1 MPRSRTRSLIL
12 RSLLALVALLAATG
26 AALAVAFYV
35 KFVSD
40 LPDLRSLNDYQPML
54 TSLVLDRSGQPV
66 GEFYEHRR
74 RLKNLDEIPE
84 HVVQAFLAAEDD
96 TFYEHEGID
105 YVSILRAVW
114 ANVRAGGQV
123 RQGASTITQ
132 QMVKT
137 LLLTPERNIERKI
150 REMILARRIEQHFS
164 KDEILFLYLNQIYF
178 GSGAYGIGEA
188 ARTYYGKEIGEIT
201 IAEAAMLA
209 GLPKAPGRNSPY
221 LNPERAE
228 ERRQYVLGR
237 MRDEAFI
244 DEASYRDAS
253 EHPPALSQAPE
264 YEDYAAAAY
273 FTEEVRRTLFERLGG
288 ERVLQGGLV
297 VETTMDLRLQ
307 RGAVDA
313 VRTGL
318 EALDHRQGYRGPIR
332 KVDASELAAE
342 VARVAEENDLAADD
356 ALPVDEPLVG
366 VVLAVDEKANT
377 ARIGFAPGI
386 ERTIEHD
393 AVKWARPFKP
403 TSYPWEIQEIATAFK
418 VGDVAPFRLTAIE
431 TEDDGDTEVVTF
443 DAAEAALIL
452 DQKPAAQGALI
463 SFEVSTGD
471 VLAMVGGYDFEKSE
485 FNRAVQ
491 AARQPGSAFKPLIYA
506 AALAKGYTPATI
518 LHDRPVVYD
527 DPGSGMTWRPQNYG
541 RKFLGAL
548 TMREALARSVNN
560 ATIHLMQDIGVDYVV
575 RFAERVG
582 IRSPLEPNLSLALGS
597 YPVTLAELVQ
607 AYAVFPNGGQPV
619 EPVFIRRVLDRN
631 GDVLME
637 NLALGEGGAG
647 EVDAEADPAD
657 VAAAPNPGESEPRE
671 SEASATGAV
680 FDADGEIVAEAEL
693 EAAAPIEEIPWGE
706 DGALIPSTQAYLA
719 SDLLRAVVIHPRG
732 TGGKA
737 TRLGKP
743 VGGKTGTTN
752 AQGDAWFIGFSPDVA
767 TGVWV
772 GFDEKQVLGKGE
784 TGGKAALPIWIDYMG
799 DALEEREKRDF
810 DVPDGIVF
818 ARVDPKTGLL
828 ASQDA
833 EGSYFQGFASGT
845 EPTDR
850 AATALSS
857 SERRRLQ
864 RLDF

>member
-12 RSLLALVALLAATG
+12 RILLAL
-26 AALAVAFYV
+26 AALVAVAGAGLAGAFYFR
-35 KFVSD
+35 FVAD
-40 LPDLRSLNDYQPML
+40 LPDLRSLADYRPML
-54 TSLVLDRSGQPV
+54 TSVVLDRDGRPV

-74 RLKNLDEIPE
+74 RLTELDEIPP

-114 ANVRAGGQV
+114 ANLRAGGEV

-150 REMILARRIEQHFS
+150 REMILARRIEQHFT
-164 KDEILFLYLNQIYF
+164 KDEILYLYLNQIYF

-188 ARTYYGKEIGEIT
+188 ARTYYGKEIGDVSVG
-201 IAEAAMLA
+201 EAAMLA

-244 DEASYRDAS
+244 DEATWRDAS
-253 EHPPALSQAPE
+253 ENPPALGSPPE
-264 YEDYAAAAY
+264 YEDYETAAY
-273 FTEEVRRTLFERLGG
+273 FTEEVRRTLYERLGG

-307 RGAVDA
+307 RGAVEA
-313 VRTGL
+313 LRSGL

-332 KVDASELAAE
+332 KVEPDAIPAELE
-342 VARVAEENDLAADD
+342 RIAEENGLAAGDE
-356 ALPVDEPLVG
+356 LPIDERLVG
-366 VVLAVDEKANT
+366 VVLDVDEEANT
-377 ARIGFAPGI
+377 ARVGFAPGL
-386 ERTIEHD
+386 ERTVEHED
-393 AVKWARPFKP
+393 VRWARPFKP
-403 TSYPWEIQEIATAFK
+403 TSYPWQIKEIATAFK
-418 VGDVAPFRLTAIE
+418 VGDVAPFRLSAVE
-431 TEDDGDTEVVTF
+431 TDDDGDTEVVRF
-443 DAAEAALIL
+443 DPNEARLLL

-463 SFEVSTGD
+463 SYEIATGD
-471 VLAMVGGYDFEKSE
+471 VLAMVGGYDFEESE

-491 AARQPGSAFKPLIYA
+491 AARQPGSAFKPLVYA

-527 DPGSGMTWRPQNYG
+527 DPGSGRTWRPQNYG

-560 ATIHLMQDIGVDYVV
+560 ATIHLMQDIGVDYVM
-575 RFAERVG
+575 RFARRVG

-597 YPVTLAELVQ
+597 YPVTLAELVR
-607 AYAVFPNGGQPV
+607 AYAVFPNGGREV
-619 EPVFIRRVLDRN
+619 EGTFVHRVLDRN
-631 GDVLME
+631 GEVVIE
-637 NLALGEGGAG
+637 NLTLGEP
-647 EVDAEADPAD
+647 EAEPATAPRD
-657 VAAAPNPGESEPRE
+657 VAAAPQP
-671 SEASATGAV
+671 
-680 FDADGEIVAEAEL
+680 AEATLGASSL
-693 EAAAPIEEIPWGE
+693 EAVPDTDTLAPDGASELAEEIPWGE
-706 DGALIPSTQAYLA
+706 DGGLIPSTQAYLA

-737 TRLGKP
+737 NKLGKP
-743 VGGKTGTTN
+743 VAGKTGTTN
-752 AQGDAWFIGFSPDVA
+752 AQGDAWFVGFSPDVA

-799 DALEEREKRDF
+799 VALEERPKREF

-818 ARVDPKTGLL
+818 ARIDPKTGLL
-828 ASQDA
+828 AAQGS
-833 EGSYFQGFASGT
+833 EGSYFQGFLSGT
-845 EPTDR
+845 EPTDS
-850 AATALSS
+850 AAASLSG
-857 SERRRLQ
+857 EDRRRLQ

>member
-12 RSLLALVALLAATG
+12 RSLLALVALLAAAG
-26 AALAVAFYV
+26 AALAVTFYV

-40 LPDLRSLNDYQPML
+40 LPDLRSLNDYEPML
-54 TSLVLDRSGQPV
+54 TSLVLDRSGQTV

-74 RLKNLDEIPE
+74 RLENLDEIPG

-178 GSGAYGIGEA
+178 GSGAYGVGEA

-201 IAEAAMLA
+201 IGEAAMLA

-221 LNPERAE
+221 LDPERAE

-244 DEASYRDAS
+244 DEASYREAS
-253 EHPPALSQAPE
+253 EHPPTLTRAPE
-264 YEDYAAAAY
+264 YEDYAVAAY

-307 RGAVDA
+307 RGAVEA
-313 VRTGL
+313 VQTGL

-332 KVDASELAAE
+332 HVGASELAAE
-342 VARVAEENDLAADD
+342 VTRVAEENGLAAGE
-356 ALPVDEPLVG
+356 ALPIDEPLVG

-377 ARIGFAPGI
+377 ARIGFAPGL
-386 ERTIEHD
+386 EHTIEHD

-403 TSYPWEIQEIATAFK
+403 TSYPWEIREIATAFK

-443 DAAEAALIL
+443 DAADAVLIL

-527 DPGSGMTWRPQNYG
+527 DPGSGRTWRPQNYG

-575 RFAERVG
+575 RFARRIG
-582 IRSPLEPNLSLALGS
+582 IRSKLEPNLSLALGS

-619 EPVFIRRVLDRN
+619 EPIFIRRVLDRN

-637 NLALGEGGAG
+637 NLALAPPAAEEEGALAPG
-647 EVDAEADPAD
+647 D
-657 VAAAPNPGESEPRE
+657 VAAAPETGGL
-671 SEASATGAV
+671 ASKASS
-680 FDADGEIVAEAEL
+680 L
-693 EAAAPIEEIPWGE
+693 EAVPESDELADDAAAIVEEIPWGE
-706 DGALIPSTQAYLA
+706 DGGLIPSTQAYLA

-784 TGGKAALPIWIDYMG
+784 TGGKAALPIWIDYMA
-799 DALEEREKRDF
+799 DALEEREERDF
-810 DVPDGIVF
+810 DVPAGIVF

-828 ASQDA
+828 AAQDA

>member
-1 MPRSRTRSLIL
+1 MPRSRTWSLIL
-12 RSLLALVALLAATG
+12 RFLLALTALVAVTG
-26 AALAVAFYV
+26 AAIAVTFYV

-40 LPDLRSLNDYQPML
+40 LPDLRSLDDYQPML
-54 TSLVLDRSGQPV
+54 TSLVLDRSGQSV

-74 RLKNLDEIPE
+74 RLKDLDEIPE
-84 HVVQAFLAAEDD
+84 HVVRAFLAAEDD
-96 TFYEHEGID
+96 TFYEHAGID

-150 REMILARRIEQHFS
+150 REMILAQRIEQHFS

-178 GSGAYGIGEA
+178 GSGAYGVGEA

-201 IAEAAMLA
+201 IGEAAMLA

-237 MRDEAFI
+237 MRDEDFI
-244 DEASYRDAS
+244 DDASYREAS
-253 EHPPALSQAPE
+253 EHPPTLTHAPE
-264 YEDYAAAAY
+264 YEDYAVAAY

-307 RGAVDA
+307 RGAVEA

-332 KVDASELAAE
+332 HVEAEGLEAE
-342 VARVAEENDLAADD
+342 VARVAEENDLAASDT
-356 ALPVDEPLVG
+356 LPIDEPLVG

-377 ARIGFAPGI
+377 ARIGFAPEI
-386 ERTIEHD
+386 ERTIEHE

-403 TSYPWEIQEIATAFK
+403 TSYPWEIREIATAFK
-418 VGDVAPFRLTAIE
+418 VGDVAPFLLTAVE
-431 TEDDGDTEVVTF
+431 TEDGGDTEVVTF

-463 SFEVSTGD
+463 SYEISTGD

-506 AALAKGYTPATI
+506 AALGKGYTPATI

-527 DPGSGMTWRPQNYG
+527 DPGSGRTWRPQNYG

-575 RFAERVG
+575 RFAQRIG

-619 EPVFIRRVLDRN
+619 EPIFIRRVLDRN

-637 NLALGEGGAG
+637 NLALGGAG
-647 EVDAEADPAD
+647 DDEVGSKTEPAD
-657 VAAAPNPGESEPRE
+657 VAAAPKPGQIEARQI
-671 SEASATGAV
+671 EASATGAV
-680 FDADGEIVAEAEL
+680 FDADGEIAAEAEL
-693 EAAAPIEEIPWGE
+693 AAAAPVEEIPWGE
-706 DGALIPSTQAYLA
+706 DGGLIPSKQAYLA

-752 AQGDAWFIGFSPDVA
+752 AQGDAWFVGFSPDVA

-799 DALEEREKRDF
+799 TALEERPKRDF

-828 ASQDA
+828 AAQDA

>member
-12 RSLLALVALLAATG
+12 RILLALVALLAATG
-26 AALAVAFYV
+26 AGLAAAFYF
-35 KFVSD
+35 KFVAD
-40 LPDLRSLNDYQPML
+40 LPDLRSLSDYRPML
-54 TSLVLDRSGQPV
+54 TSIVLDREGQPV

-74 RLKNLDEIPE
+74 RLTELEEIPP
-84 HVVQAFLAAEDD
+84 HVIQAFLAAEDD

-114 ANVRAGGQV
+114 ANLLAGGEV

-150 REMILARRIEQHFS
+150 REMILARRIEQHFT
-164 KDEILFLYLNQIYF
+164 KDEILYLYLNQIYF

-201 IAEAAMLA
+201 VAEAAMLA

-221 LNPERAE
+221 LNAERAE
-228 ERRQYVLGR
+228 DRRQYVLGR
-237 MRDEAFI
+237 MLEEGFI
-244 DEASYRDAS
+244 DEASHRAAA
-253 EHPPALSQAPE
+253 ENPPELARSPD
-264 YEDYAAAAY
+264 YEDYTVAAY

-297 VETTMDLRLQ
+297 VETTMDLGLQ

-313 VRTGL
+313 VRSGL

-332 KVDASELAAE
+332 RVESGELAAE
-342 VARVAEENDLAADD
+342 AGRLAEENGLEAGA
-356 ALPVDEPLVG
+356 ALPIDERLVG
-366 VVLAVDEKANT
+366 VVVAVDEKANT
-377 ARIGFAPGI
+377 ARIAFAPGI
-386 ERTIEHD
+386 ERTIEHE

-403 TSYPWEIQEIATAFK
+403 TSYPWEIREIATAFK
-418 VGDVAPFRLTAIE
+418 VGDVAPFRLTAVE
-431 TEDDGDTEVVTF
+431 TTDDGDTEVVRF
-443 DAAEAALIL
+443 GAAEATLVL
-452 DQKPAAQGALI
+452 DQSPAVQGALI
-463 SFEVSTGD
+463 SFEISTGD
-471 VLAMVGGYDFEKSE
+471 VLAMVGGYDFEESE

-527 DPGSGMTWRPQNYG
+527 DPGSGITWRPQNYG

-560 ATIHLMQDIGVDYVV
+560 ATIHLMQDVGVDYVM
-575 RFAERVG
+575 RFARRVG

-597 YPVTLAELVQ
+597 YPVTLVELVQ
-607 AYAVFPNGGQPV
+607 AYAVFPNAGQPV
-619 EPVFIRRVLDRN
+619 RPTFVRRVLDRN
-631 GDVLME
+631 GEVLLE
-637 NLALGEGGAG
+637 NLALG
-647 EVDAEADPAD
+647 DPANETQPASAAPGD
-657 VAAAPNPGESEPRE
+657 VAAAPEDHDAPNPDDLVMGELDGARTDAEPQ
-671 SEASATGAV
+671 
-680 FDADGEIVAEAEL
+680 
-693 EAAAPIEEIPWGE
+693 PEEIPWGE
-706 DGALIPSTQAYLA
+706 DGGLIPSTQAYLA
-719 SDLLRAVVIHPRG
+719 SDLLRSVVVHPQG

-752 AQGDAWFIGFSPDVA
+752 AQGDAWFVGFSPDVA

-784 TGGKAALPIWIDYMG
+784 TGGKAALPIWIDFMET
-799 DALEEREKRDF
+799 ALEARPEHDF
-810 DVPDGIVF
+810 EVPEGIVF
-818 ARVDPKTGLL
+818 ARIDPKTGLL
-828 ASQDA
+828 ASQDSA
-833 EGSYFQGFASGT
+833 GSYFQAFVQGT
-845 EPTDR
+845 EPTDS
-850 AATALSS
+850 AAAALSAT
-857 SERRRLQ
+857 ERRRLQ